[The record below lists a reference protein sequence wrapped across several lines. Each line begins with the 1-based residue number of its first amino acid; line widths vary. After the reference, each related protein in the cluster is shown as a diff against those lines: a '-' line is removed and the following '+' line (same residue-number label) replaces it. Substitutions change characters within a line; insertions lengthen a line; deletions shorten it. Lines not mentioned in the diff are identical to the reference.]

1 MVFPRLVAA
10 PLLGGA
16 VLACAHA
23 QGLGEV
29 VVTATRDERPAQE
42 VLADVTTID
51 AQAIRRA
58 GASSVPELLR
68 ALGGVEISQ
77 NGGAG
82 ATSGIFVR
90 GTKTS
95 QSVILVDGVRLD
107 NATSG
112 TANLEFLSLSSIER
126 IEVVRGPLSS
136 LYGSGAIGGV
146 IQIFTRQGSGPPA
159 PSFSLG
165 FGSQGSAHAQAGV
178 SGSAGAGGSTRYA
191 LTVAGERTDGH
202 DATLPSSTQ
211 HQPDRDG
218 NSRRSA
224 TASLRQA
231 LPAGWEAGASVLATS
246 GRVHYD
252 DAFSTPESARMHYR
266 TSALSAFARGE
277 PARGWH
283 TEVRAGRTRIEY
295 GFAAFDFAP
304 RADTLTLA
312 WQNRIALPAGR
323 LLLGV
328 EQLRQRLAGEGVV
341 TGPYAYL
348 RDERR
353 TDSAFAGYELALGAH
368 WLRLQVRS
376 DHIENVGS
384 EPSGT
389 LAWGY
394 QWTRNWLLRASAA
407 SAFRAPTF
415 DDLYN
420 PFGSNPALRPERS
433 HGGEIAA
440 EYREGT
446 TFARIT
452 AFRSRIRDA
461 IELDASFTP
470 RNIDSA
476 RVTGVSFDARHRVGA
491 WTLRGTATLQ
501 DPRGERFDPAGGE
514 PVSGQLAR
522 RARRFASLGA
532 DWQAGGVR
540 VGGDW
545 LLQSRRVDSDNNPI
559 AGYGVIDLSAAWS
572 LAAHWEAFVRLGN
585 VGDKRYETA
594 AGYAMA
600 SRNLF
605 VGVRYR
611 AR

>member
-1 MVFPRLVAA
+1 MFSSKVVAA

-29 VVTATRDERPAQE
+29 MVTATREERPVEQ

-51 AQAIRRA
+51 AEAIRRA

-68 ALGGVEISQ
+68 ALGGIEISQ

-82 ATSGIFVR
+82 STSGIFVR

-95 QSVILVDGVRLD
+95 QSVILIDGVRLE

-159 PSFSLG
+159 PSLSIG
-165 FGSQGSAHAQAGV
+165 VGNRGSARAQAGV
-178 SGSAGAGGSTRYA
+178 SGSAGPGGSTRYA
-191 LTVAGERTDGH
+191 IALAAERTDGY
-202 DATLPSSTQ
+202 DATLPSSPH
-211 HQPDRDG
+211 HQDDRDG
-218 NSRRSA
+218 NSQRSA

-231 LPAGWEAGASVLATS
+231 LPAGWEAGASLLATS
-246 GRVHYD
+246 GRVRYD
-252 DAFSTPESARMHYR
+252 DAYSTPESARMRHR
-266 TSALSAFARGE
+266 TAAFAAFARGE
-277 PARGWH
+277 VTRGWR
-283 TEVRAGRTRIEY
+283 TELRAGQTRIEY
-295 GFAAFDFAP
+295 SFAAFDFAP
-304 RADTLTLA
+304 RADTLTVA
-312 WQNRIALPAGR
+312 WQNRVALPAGR
-323 LLLGV
+323 LLFGFDH
-328 EQLRQRLAGEGVV
+328 LRQRLGGEGVV

-348 RDERR
+348 RDTRR
-353 TDSAFAGYELALGAH
+353 TDSVFAGYELALGAH
-368 WLRLQVRS
+368 WLRLQLRS
-376 DHIENVGS
+376 DRIESFGS
-384 EPSGT
+384 EPTGT

-394 QWTRNWLLRASAA
+394 QWSPRWLVRASVA

-420 PFGSNPALRPERS
+420 PFGSNPSLRPERS
-433 HGGEIAA
+433 RGGEIAA
-440 EYREGT
+440 EYREGA
-446 TFARIT
+446 TFAKLT
-452 AFRSRIRDA
+452 AFRSRIDDA
-461 IELDASFTP
+461 IELDAGFTP

-476 RVTGVSFDARHRVGA
+476 RVAGVSFDARHRVGA

-501 DPRGERFDPAGGE
+501 DPRGARFDPASGDLVE
-514 PVSGQLAR
+514 GQLAR

-532 DWQAGGVR
+532 DWHWGAARIGV
-540 VGGDW
+540 DW
-545 LLQSRRVDSDNNPI
+545 LLQSRRVESNGDPI
-559 AGYGVIDLSAAWS
+559 AGYGVLDVAATYP
-572 LAAHWEAFVRLGN
+572 LVAGWEAFARLGN
-585 VGDKRYETA
+585 LGDKRYETA
-594 AGYAMA
+594 AGYAMPP
-600 SRNLF
+600 RNLF

-611 AR
+611 PR